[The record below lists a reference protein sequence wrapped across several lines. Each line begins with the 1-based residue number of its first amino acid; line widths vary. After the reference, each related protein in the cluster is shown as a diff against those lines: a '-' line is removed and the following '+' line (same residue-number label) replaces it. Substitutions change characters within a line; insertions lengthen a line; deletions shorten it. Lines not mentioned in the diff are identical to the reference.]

1 MVLFI
6 YPKQIKG
13 LMPVSS
19 KAIYSS
25 KIIKAGALLADTKT
39 LLANWDVSRSV
50 SDNLEQFRREN
61 LFGKA
66 SRSRVEAILRIFY
79 QRYLADEIVTKALVR
94 LVNSNFSGDGLNR
107 ILFFHA
113 AQSDRLLHDV
123 VTDLL
128 ASMHEIGRYE
138 ISTND
143 VKTWISKQ
151 ISEGKTQGEWSDTTI
166 TRCARESL
174 ATLRDFG
181 ILQGAVKKRL
191 TPSFLP
197 VAAFAYIALYLKQRQ
212 PSGTKLIRDPEWQ
225 LFFLPDKAVERLFVE
240 AHQAHLLEFYA
251 AGSIIRIDFSTESIE
266 EYAHVIAQRSY

>member
-1 MVLFI
+1 MALLTHFGQRKESV
-6 YPKQIKG
+6 
-13 LMPVSS
+13 PVGS
-19 KAIYSS
+19 KAIYTS

-39 LLANWDVSRSV
+39 LLANWDIHRAV
-50 SDNLEQFRREN
+50 SDNLEQFHRKN

-66 SRSRVEAILRIFY
+66 SRSRVEDILRIFH
-79 QRYLADEIVTKALVR
+79 QRYLADEAVTKALVY
-94 LVNSNFSGDGLNR
+94 LVNKDFSSEGLNR

-128 ASMHEIGRYE
+128 ASMYEIGRYE
-138 ISTND
+138 VSTND

-166 TRCARESL
+166 TRCARELL

-191 TPSFLP
+191 TPSFVP

-266 EYAHVIAQRSY
+266 EYAHVIAQRSD

>member
-1 MVLFI
+1 
-6 YPKQIKG
+6 
-13 LMPVSS
+13 MPVGS
-19 KAIYSS
+19 KAVYTS

-39 LLANWDVSRSV
+39 LLANWNINRSV
-50 SDNLEQFRREN
+50 SDNLEQFHREN

-66 SRSRVEAILRIFY
+66 SRSRVEAILRIFH
-79 QRYLADEIVTKALVR
+79 QRYLADEAVTKALVY
-94 LVNSNFSGDGLNR
+94 LVNKDFPSEGLNR

-128 ASMHEIGRYE
+128 ASMYEIGRYE
-138 ISTND
+138 VSTND

-151 ISEGKTQGEWSDTTI
+151 ISEGKTQGDWSDTTI

-191 TPSFLP
+191 TPSFVP

-212 PSGTKLIRDPEWQ
+212 PSGAKLIRDPEWQ

-266 EYAHVIAQRSY
+266 EYAHVIAQRSD

>member
-1 MVLFI
+1 MALLT
-6 YPKQIKG
+6 YPGQRREF
-13 LMPVSS
+13 MPVGS
-19 KAIYSS
+19 KAIYTS

-39 LLANWDVSRSV
+39 LLANWDIDRSV
-50 SDNLEQFRREN
+50 SDNLEQFHREN

-66 SRSRVEAILRIFY
+66 SRSRVEAILRIFH
-79 QRYLADEIVTKALVR
+79 QRYLADEAVTKALVY
-94 LVNSNFSGDGLNR
+94 LVNKDFFSEGLNR

-128 ASMHEIGRYE
+128 TSMYEIGRYE
-138 ISTND
+138 VSTND
-143 VKTWISKQ
+143 VKTWITKQ

-191 TPSFLP
+191 TPSFVP

-266 EYAHVIAQRSY
+266 EYAHVIAQRSN

>member
-1 MVLFI
+1 MALLT
-6 YPKQIKG
+6 YPGQRRES
-13 LMPVSS
+13 MPVSS
-19 KAIYSS
+19 KAIYTS

-39 LLANWDVSRSV
+39 LLANWDIDRSV
-50 SDNLEQFRREN
+50 SDNLEQFHREN

-66 SRSRVEAILRIFY
+66 SRSRVEAILRIFH
-79 QRYLADEIVTKALVR
+79 QRYLKDKAVTRALVY
-94 LVNSNFSGDGLNR
+94 LVNKDFSSEGLNR

-113 AQSDRLLHDV
+113 TQSDRLLHDV

-128 ASMHEIGRYE
+128 ASMYEIGRYE
-138 ISTND
+138 VSAND

-166 TRCARESL
+166 TRCARELL

-191 TPSFLP
+191 TPSFVP

-212 PSGTKLIRDPEWQ
+212 PSGTKLIHDPEWQ

-240 AHQAHLLEFYA
+240 AHQVHLLEFYA
-251 AGSIIRIDFSTESIE
+251 AGSIIRIDFPTESIE

>member
-1 MVLFI
+1 
-6 YPKQIKG
+6 
-13 LMPVSS
+13 MPVSS
-19 KAIYSS
+19 KALYSS

-39 LLANWDVSRSV
+39 LLANWDVNRSV
-50 SDNLEQFRREN
+50 SDNLDHFRQEN

-79 QRYLADEIVTKALVR
+79 QRYLVDETVARALVY
-94 LVNSNFSGDGLNR
+94 LVDKNFPSEGLNR

-113 AQSDRLLHDV
+113 TQSDRLLHDV
-123 VTDLL
+123 VTDFL
-128 ASMHEIGRYE
+128 ASMHEVGRYE
-138 ISTND
+138 VGTND
-143 VKTWISKQ
+143 VKAWISRQ
-151 ISEGKTQGEWSDTTI
+151 IREGKTQGEWSDATI
-166 TRCARESL
+166 TRCARETL

-191 TPSFLP
+191 APSFIP
-197 VAAFAYIALYLKQRQ
+197 VEAFAYIALYLKQRQ

-251 AGSIIRIDFSTESIE
+251 AGSIIRIDFPTESIE
-266 EYAHVIAQRSY
+266 EYARVIAQRSY

>member
-1 MVLFI
+1 MVLLTH
-6 YPKQIKG
+6 PKQIKG
-13 LMPVSS
+13 LMPVSL

-50 SDNLEQFRREN
+50 SDNLAQFRREN

-79 QRYLADEIVTKALVR
+79 QRYLADETVAKALVS
-94 LVNSNFSGDGLNR
+94 LVNSNFSSEGLNR

-128 ASMHEIGRYE
+128 ASMYEVGRYE
-138 ISTND
+138 VGTND
-143 VKTWISKQ
+143 VKAWISQQ
-151 ISEGKTQGEWSDTTI
+151 IGEGKTQGEWSDATI

-191 TPSFLP
+191 APSFVP
-197 VAAFAYIALYLKQRQ
+197 VEAFAYIALYLKHRQ
-212 PSGTKLIRDPEWQ
+212 PSGAKLIHDPEWQ
-225 LFFLPDKAVERLFVE
+225 LFFLPPKAVERLFVE
-240 AHQAHLLEFYA
+240 AHQTHLLEFYA

-266 EYAHVIAQRSY
+266 EYAHVIAQRPY